1 VAEGVLRY
9 EVSSADSSLTFEAK
23 STLHALHGQATGLG
37 GFVEA
42 GWSADGTLD
51 LQPQPQMHVEF
62 PVAQLRS
69 GNDLQDREMLK
80 VIDGKRFPRV
90 AADLRGLEPGAT
102 PATYKA
108 SGDITL
114 AGRSR
119 RYDGE
124 FAIAHDEGRVTVD
137 GELNLDIR
145 DFGIKPP
152 NLLVVKVDPLVRV
165 RLRLVARKAT

>member
-1 VAEGVLRY
+1 MAEGVLRY
-9 EVSSADSSLTFEAK
+9 DVSSADSSLTFEAK
-23 STLHALHGQATGLG
+23 STLHALHGRATGLG

-42 GWSADGTLD
+42 AWSAGGTLD

-90 AADLRGLEPGAT
+90 AADLRELAPGAT
-102 PATYKA
+102 PASYKA

-119 RYDGE
+119 RYEGE
-124 FAIAHDEGRVTVD
+124 FAIAHDGYRVTVD
-137 GELNLDIR
+137 GELSLDIR